1 MKRKRR
7 VTSASNWRYR
17 VIKKYKHRAQ
27 KFMLEAASQ
36 EEQNA
41 WKKVVDWFDS
51 ILRLD
56 RFVKESGSL
65 GLVQVEIGEVQP

>member
-1 MKRKRR
+1 MKRNRR

-17 VIKKYKHRAQ
+17 VIKRYKHRAQ
-27 KFMLEAASQ
+27 EFMTQAVSQ

-56 RFVKESGSL
+56 RFVKDNGDI
-65 GLVQVEIGEVQP
+65 GLVKVEVV

>member
-1 MKRKRR
+1 MKRNRR

-27 KFMLEAASQ
+27 KFRDETNLEA
-36 EEQNA
+36 ERNA
-41 WKKVVDWFDS
+41 WQKVVDWFDS

-56 RFVKESGSL
+56 RFVKPNGDI
-65 GLVQVEIGEVQP
+65 GLVQVEEA